1 MKIPKHHIFTLM
13 DVTAALRLIQDKVEE
28 IAEETG
34 SGIDANIITL
44 RASRPP
50 MPPPAH
56 LDDVASHLHDATSIL
71 RRITGETYTA
81 RADALWADD

>member
-13 DVTAALRLIQDKVEE
+13 DVTAALRLLQDKVED
-28 IAEETG
+28 IADETG
-34 SGIDANIITL
+34 PGIDADIITL

-50 MPPPAH
+50 MPPPAR
-56 LDDVASHLHDATSIL
+56 LDDVASHLHDAISIL